1 MSPLLI
7 AGGGIG
13 GMALAL
19 ALTRQGQSV
28 HLLERGLEFS
38 QEGAGIQLGPNATR
52 RLNEWGL
59 SDALRQCATY
69 PDELQIHC
77 AQYGHTLVTKNL
89 SYQMEQRFGAPY
101 VTLHRADLHKLLM
114 QAVTGNE
121 LATISTQQSY
131 QSSRNTDEGIEVDFL
146 NAQSQVKQ
154 AIHGSVLIGSDG
166 VRSDVR
172 QALLGDGPPT
182 DTGHVAYRSLLPQK
196 MLPKRLHS
204 SNMHVWLGPRMHMVV
219 YPVRGGEWL
228 NVVLIIESL
237 QVPAS
242 YDWSINRQ
250 SDVIYQDFKAAL
262 KGCCNRVQELVRN
275 IEQWRSWKLVN
286 RPAVQNPLQLARGKI
301 ALIGDA
307 AHPMLPYLAQGA
319 GMAIEDAH
327 VLSQCW
333 MNVDTQSPETKLHN
347 YAKQRHKRVARV
359 QKKSS
364 QNSVIFH
371 ADGLLR
377 HARDLSLRLLGPQL
391 IDMPWLYAGQ
401 D

>member
-1 MSPLLI
+1 MNPLLI

-28 HLLERGLEFS
+28 HLFERGLEFS

-52 RLNEWGL
+52 LLNEWGL
-59 SDALRQCATY
+59 ADALRQYATF

-77 AQYGHTLVTKNL
+77 AQYGHTLATKNL
-89 SYQMEQRFGAPY
+89 SHQMEQLFGAPY
-101 VTLHRADLHKLLM
+101 VTLHRADLHDLLM
-114 QAVTGNE
+114 QAVASQET
-121 LATISTQQSY
+121 ATISTQQSF
-131 QSSRNTDEGIEVDFL
+131 QASRNTDEGIEVDFF
-146 NAQSQVKQ
+146 NFESKVKQ
-154 AIHGSVLIGSDG
+154 TIHGSVLIGSDG
-166 VRSDVR
+166 VQSDVR
-172 QALLGDGPPT
+172 QSLLGDGPPT
-182 DTGHVAYRSLLPQK
+182 DIGHVAYRSLLSQK

-204 SNMHVWLGPRMHMVV
+204 SNVHVWLGPRMHMVV
-219 YPVRGGEWL
+219 YPVRGGVWL
-228 NVVLIIESL
+228 NVVLIVKSL

-242 YDWSINRQ
+242 YDWTINRQ
-250 SDVIYQDFKAAL
+250 SDVIYQDFKTAL
-262 KGCCNRVQELVRN
+262 KGCCNRVQELVRH
-275 IEQWRSWKLVN
+275 IEQWKSWKLVN

-307 AHPMLPYLAQGA
+307 AHPILPYLAQGA

-333 MNVDTQSPETKLHN
+333 VSEETQSSETKLHN
-347 YAKQRHKRVARV
+347 YAKQRYKRVARV

-364 QNSVIFH
+364 QNSAIFH
-371 ADGLLR
+371 ADGVLR
-377 HARDLSLRLLGPQL
+377 HARDLSLRLLGLQL
-391 IDMPWLYAGQ
+391 IDMPWLYAGP